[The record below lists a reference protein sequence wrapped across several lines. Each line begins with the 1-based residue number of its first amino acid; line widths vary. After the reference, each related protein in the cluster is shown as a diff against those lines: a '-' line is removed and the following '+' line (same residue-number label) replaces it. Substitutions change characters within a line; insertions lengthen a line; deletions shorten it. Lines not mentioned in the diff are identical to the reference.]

1 MKEKNAQ
8 VSVEYVIIIGFALLI
23 TIPLILIFYE
33 HTRTT
38 SDQVIASQV
47 DQIARKIVDNS
58 ESVYYLGE
66 PSKTRVKVYMPENIE
81 EAIISNKE
89 VTFRVKT
96 KSGITDISHISSVE
110 INGSIAITPGIHYIS
125 IESKGDYVWVST

>member
-8 VSVEYVIIIGFALLI
+8 VSVEYVMIIGFALLI

-33 HTRTT
+33 YTRTT
-38 SDQVIASQV
+38 NDQVISSQV
-47 DQIARKIVDNS
+47 DQIARKITDNA

-66 PSKTRVKVYMPENIE
+66 PSKTRIKVYMPENVE

-96 KSGITDISHISSVE
+96 QSGITDISHISSV
-110 INGSIAITPGIHYIS
+110 NLSGDIAITPGIHYIS
-125 IESKGDYVWVST
+125 IESKGDYVWLST

>member
-1 MKEKNAQ
+1 M
-8 VSVEYVIIIGFALLI
+8 IIGFALLI

-33 HTRTT
+33 YTRAT
-38 SDQVIASQV
+38 SDQVISSQV
-47 DQIARKIVDNS
+47 DQIARKITDNA

-66 PSKTRVKVYMPENIE
+66 PSKTRIKVYMPENVE

-96 KSGITDISHISSVE
+96 QSGITDISHISSV
-110 INGSIAITPGIHYIS
+110 NLSGDIAITPGIHYIS
-125 IESKGDYVWVST
+125 IESKGDYVWLST

>member
-8 VSVEYVIIIGFALLI
+8 VSVEYVIIIGFSLLI

-38 SDQVIASQV
+38 SDQVISSQV

-66 PSKTRVKVYMPENIE
+66 PSKTRIKVYMPENIE

-96 KSGITDISHISSVE
+96 KSGVTDISHISSV
-110 INGSIAITPGIHYIS
+110 NVSGYIAITPGIHYIS
-125 IESKGDYVWVST
+125 IESKGDYVWLST